1 MPPRRRIGRTRI
13 ASPSS
18 AAPEERGNH
27 FKGEIMSRQGTA
39 AFAGVVLSVLL
50 AFPVLAADA
59 WPSKPIRL
67 IVPFAPGGST
77 DLTARVLSE
86 GLRPLL
92 GQTLVIDN
100 RPGAGGNIAAEVAA
114 KSAPDG
120 YTFLVA
126 TATLAGN
133 VSLYKNLRYDF
144 VRDFAP
150 VTQVFSSSNVLVVS
164 PSLPVAN
171 LADFIAL
178 VKSGQK
184 VNYGSGGHGTSQHL
198 AAALFNNMVGGSMVH
213 VAYKGGAPAT
223 TALLGGEVQ
232 LIFAPLIEVIPHIR
246 SGAIKALAVC
256 GKKRS
261 AMVPT
266 IPVISDLVPGYE
278 STSWGGIVAP
288 AKTPADIVNRM
299 SEAIVKVMTLPNVK
313 VHLAE
318 GDKEPVGSAPAEF
331 KQFIAAEV
339 ERLRMQVKI
348 SGARIE

>member
-1 MPPRRRIGRTRI
+1 M
-13 ASPSS
+13 AKS
-18 AAPEERGNH
+18 
-27 FKGEIMSRQGTA
+27 TA
-39 AFAGVVLSVLL
+39 VALGGVLL
-50 AFPVLAADA
+50 SMLLALPAFAADA

-77 DLTARVLSE
+77 DLTARVLAE

-92 GQTLVIDN
+92 GQPLVIDN
-100 RPGAGGNIAAEVAA
+100 RLGAGGNIAAEVAA
-114 KSAPDG
+114 KAAPDG
-120 YTFLVA
+120 YTYLVA
-126 TATLAGN
+126 TATLAAN
-133 VSLYKNLRYDF
+133 ASLYRNLRYDF

-198 AAALFNNMVGGSMVH
+198 AAALFNNMVSGSMVH
-213 VAYKGGAPAT
+213 IAYKGGAPAT

-246 SGAIKALAVC
+246 SGAIKALAGC

-261 AMVPT
+261 AMLPN
-266 IPVISDLVPGYE
+266 IPVIADLVPGYE

-299 SEAIVKVMTLPNVK
+299 SEAIVKVMQQPGVRA
-313 VHLAE
+313 HLAE
-318 GDKEPVGSAPAEF
+318 GDKEPVGSSPTEF
-331 KQFIAAEV
+331 RQFIASEV